1 MLDAAKKAGIP
12 VNDTLNAQ
20 IDAQAAQVGNLTQ
33 QLEQAELAQEQF
45 DQAIEGIANA
55 FSNAILEG
63 ENLRDS
69 LASIF
74 KQIAANILNAGIQ
87 QALTQAFSGAGGGG
101 GWLGGLLSAAFG
113 GTKAATPT
121 FDGGGFT
128 GYGSRSGGIDG
139 KGGFPAILH
148 PNETVLDHTRGQVGP
163 GGSQNYAMTID
174 LRGTTGDRELDAK
187 IARAG
192 QAILA
197 QVPSTMQNHQMRRG

>member
-1 MLDAAKKAGIP
+1 M
-12 VNDTLNAQ
+12 
-20 IDAQAAQVGNLTQ
+20 VGRGPNRTR
-33 QLEQAELAQEQF
+33 
-45 DQAIEGIANA
+45 G
-55 FSNAILEG
+55 
-63 ENLRDS
+63 R
-69 LASIF
+69 
-74 KQIAANILNAGIQ
+74 
-87 QALTQAFSGAGGGG
+87 
-101 GWLGGLLSAAFG
+101 
-113 GTKAATPT
+113 GTR
-121 FDGGGFT
+121 
-128 GYGSRSGGIDG
+128 GYGRRSGGIDG

>member
-1 MLDAAKKAGIP
+1 MGERGGDF
-12 VNDTLNAQ
+12 
-20 IDAQAAQVGNLTQ
+20 
-33 QLEQAELAQEQF
+33 QL
-45 DQAIEGIANA
+45 
-55 FSNAILEG
+55 
-63 ENLRDS
+63 RV
-69 LASIF
+69 
-74 KQIAANILNAGIQ
+74 
-87 QALTQAFSGAGGGG
+87 GG
-101 GWLGGLLSAAFG
+101 GWFSGLLSAAFG

-163 GGSQNYAMTID
+163 GGSQSYAMTID